1 MSLMSHNEM
10 TPDQKAAE
18 VARLKAIV
26 DDRRREWDRL
36 DAHGSQSDKQNA
48 ISAGI
53 EHCVQKIKEL
63 TGEDY

>member
-1 MSLMSHNEM
+1 MSQHEM
-10 TPDQKAAE
+10 TLEQKAAE
-18 VARLKAIV
+18 VARLKSVV

-36 DAHGSQSDKQNA
+36 DTHGSQSDKQNA

-53 EHCVQKIKEL
+53 ERCAQKIKEL